1 MSGIDQIVEYSY
13 NERNQRTGKKID
25 NNADGKFDK
34 SETYLLDANGNWKSI
49 DIDLTNDG
57 TVDQRRVYTKNA
69 TDGTEAVTY
78 YVMDNQGVEHET
90 VKDIFY
96 LNEHNKSLAKVHY
109 VAGSDTP
116 AYVERYELDAS
127 GRVEKIY
134 RDNNNDGNLVTIQN
148 GKITQINPINAGVDS
163 ITTQHYDVYGRVTKR
178 DYDNNADGK
187 IDNNNQYEYDT
198 NGNLVRELQD
208 TNNDGQ
214 TNIQIERQFD
224 NFGRQIDTPKY
235 ELQNGVPKL
244 VSRYYDYEYDAN
256 GQASKY
262 SIDRSGNGLTSDD
275 TTYLFEYDN
284 AGRTVKMTFLR
295 ADTKEVQFSVH
306 NLDWDNAGHVT
317 KTWDDRGDNGL
328 DAKDYYSYRTYDIST
343 GKLINSRY
351 VNAMNEN
358 QIDHDYTFEYK
369 SDGSYFRTYDDIGGD
384 GQIDRLIYGAQQAQG
399 GTSTIDDFR
408 KWDQAQINKVKGLA
422 TIELAKDVT
431 TTITLDSATL
441 AKLSP
446 KGNKLNI
453 WGQSDDNLHIS
464 SDFVKSGTKGNH
476 TLYKATIDGT
486 EYTLDV
492 DTAIHTDNVIGG

>member
-148 GKITQINPINAGVDS
+148 GKITQISPITTGVDS
-163 ITTQHYDVYGRVTKR
+163 ITTQHYDVYGRVIKR

-187 IDNNNQYEYDT
+187 IDNNTQYEYDV

-214 TNIQIERQFD
+214 TNIQILRQFD
-224 NFGRQIDTPKY
+224 NFGREIDYAKY
-235 ELQNGVPKL
+235 ELQ
-244 VSRYYDYEYDAN
+244 
-256 GQASKY
+256 
-262 SIDRSGNGLTSDD
+262 
-275 TTYLFEYDN
+275 
-284 AGRTVKMTFLR
+284 
-295 ADTKEVQFSVH
+295 
-306 NLDWDNAGHVT
+306 
-317 KTWDDRGDNGL
+317 
-328 DAKDYYSYRTYDIST
+328 
-343 GKLINSRY
+343 
-351 VNAMNEN
+351 
-358 QIDHDYTFEYK
+358 
-369 SDGSYFRTYDDIGGD
+369 
-384 GQIDRLIYGAQQAQG
+384 
-399 GTSTIDDFR
+399 
-408 KWDQAQINKVKGLA
+408 KWC
-422 TIELAKDVT
+422 
-431 TTITLDSATL
+431 
-441 AKLSP
+441 
-446 KGNKLNI
+446 
-453 WGQSDDNLHIS
+453 
-464 SDFVKSGTKGNH
+464 F
-476 TLYKATIDGT
+476 
-486 EYTLDV
+486 
-492 DTAIHTDNVIGG
+492 